1 MSTIPST
8 QPTQNDLQQTP
19 NTAREGATQ
28 ATTPEATQP
37 ATQWDKVE
45 AMAVGVEIVE
55 PTVDKQ
61 HVVWLINPVNKVLEV
76 LTVLEGRYDLWR
88 NSAVSKREIA
98 ETINEY
104 LIENGGESCA
114 WKGIEQQMTNL
125 EKKFRQALAYQDQ
138 TGQGILDKADELA
151 RQAGGNPDNSDT
163 DDFVGNAIAQTQAHI
178 CKICRYFYELE
189 PVMLDCPS
197 AVPLYIHEQ
206 GNVDGNLA
214 GALNLGPNEDRPT
227 NNQTSF
233 KQNGDSKSQAFEAV
247 KRKHTS

>member
-76 LTVLEGRYDLWR
+76 LTVRGPPI
-88 NSAVSKREIA
+88 KI
-98 ETINEY
+98 ETAFQP
-104 LIENGGESCA
+104 LISLLSG
-114 WKGIEQQMTNL
+114 
-125 EKKFRQALAYQDQ
+125 
-138 TGQGILDKADELA
+138 
-151 RQAGGNPDNSDT
+151 
-163 DDFVGNAIAQTQAHI
+163 
-178 CKICRYFYELE
+178 
-189 PVMLDCPS
+189 
-197 AVPLYIHEQ
+197 
-206 GNVDGNLA
+206 
-214 GALNLGPNEDRPT
+214 
-227 NNQTSF
+227 
-233 KQNGDSKSQAFEAV
+233 
-247 KRKHTS
+247 